1 MSQLGWS
8 PALRRGAPSHMSGA
22 EVVAAEEPK
31 NKRRKAMEEK
41 KKPGALSKSAPGDA
55 PKGRRQMPR
64 SPELP
69 AAKAARKDAPDTPGA
84 EGSPMPL
91 AVRCC
96 RCDTEVSLKEATK
109 KSRLTHVCHKCSRLG
124 SRLN

>member
-1 MSQLGWS
+1 M
-8 PALRRGAPSHMSGA
+8 
-22 EVVAAEEPK
+22 AAEEPK
-31 NKRRKAMEEK
+31 KKRRKVMEEK
-41 KKPGALSKSAPGDA
+41 KKPGVLEKFFSKKRAPGDA
-55 PKGRRQMPR
+55 PEGPEFNHKRFRVQPQMR
-64 SPELP
+64 SVEEFRSSAP
-69 AAKAARKDAPDTPGA
+69 ATPGA
-84 EGSPMPL
+84 KGSPMPL

>member
-1 MSQLGWS
+1 M
-8 PALRRGAPSHMSGA
+8 
-22 EVVAAEEPK
+22 AAEEPK
-31 NKRRKAMEEK
+31 KKRRKVMEEK
-41 KKPGALSKSAPGDA
+41 KEPGVLEKFFSKKRAPGDA
-55 PKGRRQMPR
+55 PEGPEFKRSSPR
-64 SPELP
+64 MRSVEEFRSSAP
-69 AAKAARKDAPDTPGA
+69 ATPGA
-84 EGSPMPL
+84 KGSPMPL